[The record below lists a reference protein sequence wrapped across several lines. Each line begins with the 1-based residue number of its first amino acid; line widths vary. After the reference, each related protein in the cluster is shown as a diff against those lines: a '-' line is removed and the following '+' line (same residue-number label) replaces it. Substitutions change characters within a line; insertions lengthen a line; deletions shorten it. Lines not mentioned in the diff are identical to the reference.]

1 VIDRFHIAK
10 LYRNV
15 VDNVRKQEM
24 RKLKKALS
32 DKEYAELK
40 GVMWI
45 VRKSDANLSQK
56 EKEILDRLFT
66 YSAKLKEVYESSKEL
81 TAIFDSETSRN
92 GGIRRLKN
100 WIKRVNESGITAFK
114 TFIATLEKRTKE
126 IANYFIS
133 RENSGFVEGINN
145 RIKVL
150 KRRCYGIVDRVHL
163 FRRISLDIGNSHP
176 LPVQIHG

>member
-1 VIDRFHIAK
+1 
-10 LYRNV
+10 
-15 VDNVRKQEM
+15 
-24 RKLKKALS
+24 
-32 DKEYAELK
+32 
-40 GVMWI
+40 MWI

-66 YSAKLKEVYESSKEL
+66 YSVKLKEVYESSKEL
-81 TAIFDSETSRN
+81 TAIFDIKTSRN

-114 TFIATLEKRTKE
+114 TFISTLEKRITE
-126 IANYFIS
+126 ISNYFVS
-133 RENSGFVEGINN
+133 RENSGFVEGLNN

-163 FRRISLDIGNSHP
+163 FRRIALDIGKSHP
-176 LPVQIHG
+176 LPIQINGL